1 MNKAFLAL
9 LITSTILFNSCSTLE
24 NSDDSEL
31 NKNIIDATSAFND
44 GDYNKAEEL
53 FSMAL
58 QIDED
63 NEIALN
69 NQILTLNKLD
79 KNTEALELAN
89 QALKTYPDNLKFK
102 IIKAR
107 LLKTLKQTEESILL
121 YQKILKLA
129 THEKYYHVEYLQYLL
144 TLDFQNDT
152 NIKQYIIDEAEYL
165 LSNDI
170 AEKEALKALC
180 IVDKNNLVYSLLLK
194 TKYSSQWN
202 EVYNVN
208 SGK

>member
-1 MNKAFLAL
+1 MNRAFLAL
-9 LITSTILFNSCSTLE
+9 LIASIILFNSCSTLE

-53 FSMAL
+53 FSTAL

-89 QALKTYPDNLKFK
+89 QALKAYPDNLKFQ

-107 LLKTLKQTEESILL
+107 LLKTLKKNNESILL
-121 YQKILKLA
+121 YQKILKLT

-152 NIKQYIIDEAEYL
+152 KIKQYIIDEAEYL
-165 LSNDI
+165 LSNNF

-180 IVDKNNLVYSLLLK
+180 IVDRNNLVYSLILK
-194 TKYSSQWN
+194 TKYNSQWN

-208 SGK
+208 GVK